1 MALIKLQDKDSAEF
15 KRLMQESFQLGY
27 EEVFGKCD
35 ELILPEKD
43 IDECLKKENTHAYVM
58 KDNHEIL
65 GGVVVEIN
73 EKTQHNQL
81 DFLFVNVHCQNK
93 GIGQR
98 IWSEIETLYPDT
110 EIWETCTPYFDK
122 RNIHFYVN
130 RLKFHIVEFYNGKNP
145 DEDWDENHPMEGQE
159 MFEFKKIMK
168 K

>member
-1 MALIKLQDKDSAEF
+1 MALIKLQDKDLTEF

-27 EEVFGKCD
+27 EEVFSKSD

-43 IDECLKKENTHAYVM
+43 IDECLNKENCHAYVL
-58 KDNHEIL
+58 KDNREIL
-65 GGVVVEIN
+65 GGAVVEIN
-73 EKTQHNQL
+73 ETTQHNQL
-81 DFLFVNVHCQNK
+81 DFLFVNVHSQNK

-98 IWSEIETLYPDT
+98 IWSEIEALYPDT

-130 RLKFHIVEFYNGKNP
+130 RLGFQIVEFYNGKNP
-145 DEDWDENHPMEGQE
+145 DEDWDENHPMACQE